1 MAKVKL
7 VECQFLIPL
16 RRDTEISDGKLVD
29 TRDWRWLQE
38 QLFELFGGWGVM
50 SDSFEG
56 AWRSNVSGKESRD
69 VSKRYFEAI
78 SKNQVQELREIL
90 KLACEHFG
98 QQCIYLSVA
107 GAVEF
112 VEEDA

>member
-1 MAKVKL
+1 MPKAKL
-7 VECQFLIPL
+7 VECQFLVPL
-16 RRDTEISDGKLVD
+16 RRDAEISDGKLVD

-38 QLFELFGGWGVM
+38 KLLEQFGGWGMM

-56 AWRSNVSGKESRD
+56 AWRSGVSGKESRD
-69 VSKRYFEAI
+69 FSKRYFVAL
-78 SKNQVQELREIL
+78 SKSEVQALREIL
-90 KLACEHFG
+90 KLACIRFG

-107 GAVEF
+107 GMVEF